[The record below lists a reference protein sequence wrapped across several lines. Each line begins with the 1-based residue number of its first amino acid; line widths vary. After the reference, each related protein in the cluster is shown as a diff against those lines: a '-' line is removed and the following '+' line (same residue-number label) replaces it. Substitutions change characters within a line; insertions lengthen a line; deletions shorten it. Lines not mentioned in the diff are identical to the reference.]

1 MKFAEKL
8 RTLRMQ
14 QHKTQR
20 EAAEACGISLRTYI
34 SYEQDGRYPRNRG
47 IYDKLAALYGVEKN
61 YLMTEDEKF
70 VADASEQFG
79 SRGKR
84 QAEQLVAEL
93 TGLFAGGELSESD
106 RDAVMIALQK
116 AYFDCK
122 KENQKYGRKKA
133 KKGEDE

>member
-8 RTLRMQ
+8 RALRMQ

-34 SYEQDGRYPRNRG
+34 SYEQDGRYPRNRE
-47 IYDKLAALYGVEKN
+47 IYDKLAAFYGVEKN
-61 YLMTEDEKF
+61 YLMTEDEAF
-70 VADASEQFG
+70 VADAAGQFG
-79 SRGKR
+79 ARGKR

-122 KENQKYGRKKA
+122 KENQKYGHKKA